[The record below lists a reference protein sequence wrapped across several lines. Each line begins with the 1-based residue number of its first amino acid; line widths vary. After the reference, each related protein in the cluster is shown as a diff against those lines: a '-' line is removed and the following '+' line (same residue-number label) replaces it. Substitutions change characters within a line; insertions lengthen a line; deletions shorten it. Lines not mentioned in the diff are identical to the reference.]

1 MPSKLLRTASG
12 RDITQRQHKAVTR
25 PSYKKLLIKALAELN
40 KKGLPSHATS
50 IPAIVKWIENNY
62 KLKNAKIAGQFV
74 RREARKAVERN
85 EIRQVRQSFILKAA
99 AKKKREIKKKSK
111 VVRKVREISKETS
124 TKKPVQRSPESS
136 PSSDQTDTPA
146 KQNRRVR
153 DTSTTA
159 STTPKTAPAGVTFD
173 HFWQYEHNGWKNY
186 DGKASDV
193 VEGVYQS
200 YLVNRGGTDVRAVK
214 SGEWEYLVDF
224 QQMKQTNI
232 QHEAHTIRNIRRVAA
247 SK

>member
-40 KKGLPSHATS
+40 KKGLPTHATS

-62 KLKNAKIAGQFV
+62 RVKNAKIAGQFV
-74 RREARKAVERN
+74 RREAKKAVERN
-85 EIRQVRQSFILKAA
+85 EIRQVRQSFVLKAV
-99 AKKKREIKKKSK
+99 AKKKGAEKYKAP
-111 VVRKVREISKETS
+111 RKAREISKKRS
-124 TKKPVQRSPESS
+124 LKKRVQESPESS
-136 PSSDQTDTPA
+136 PSSDKTDTPA
-146 KQNRRVR
+146 KQKRAR
-153 DTSTTA
+153 DSSTTA

-173 HFWQYEHNGWKNY
+173 HFWQYQHNGWKNY

-193 VEGVYQS
+193 VEEVYQS

-232 QHEAHTIRNIRRVAA
+232 QHAAHTVRDIRRVAA

>member
-62 KLKNAKIAGQFV
+62 RVKNAKIAGQFV

-85 EIRQVRQSFILKAA
+85 EIRQVRQSFVLKAA
-99 AKKKREIKKKSK
+99 AKKRGVAEKHKAPRRP
-111 VVRKVREISKETS
+111 RKVRETS
-124 TKKPVQRSPESS
+124 MKKRVQKLLESN
-136 PSSDQTDTPA
+136 PSSDNTDTPA
-146 KQNRRVR
+146 KKNRVR
-153 DTSTTA
+153 DASTTA

-173 HFWQYEHNGWKNY
+173 HFWQYQHNGWKNY

-193 VEGVYQS
+193 VEEVYQS

-232 QHEAHTIRNIRRVAA
+232 QHAAHTVRDIRRVAA